1 MNVEQDFNEGK
12 KSAIKKLEKAL
23 VAGEVDKGILPILN
37 IINQSENYYTSSS
50 CFGRI
55 VVLEIPDIGDKKN
68 AEFLGRWHKP
78 IELDELIGSLKNAKK
93 GQLWLLSQS
102 PVIHVIAKS
111 PEAADSLLKTAI
123 SCGFKHSGMKSFGKK
138 NVVEVC
144 STERLDA
151 PIGLDKKLFCNDE
164 HMQLLVNISNEII
177 KKSTQKLKKFEEKLK
192 EI

>member
-1 MNVEQDFNEGK
+1 MNVEQDFIEGK
-12 KSAIKKLEKAL
+12 KSAIKKLEKACN
-23 VAGEVDKGILPILN
+23 AGEVDKGILPILN
-37 IINQSENYYTSSS
+37 IINKSENYYTSSS

-55 VVLEIPDIGDKKN
+55 VVLEIPEIGDKKN
-68 AEFLGRWHKP
+68 AKFLGRWHRS
-78 IELDELIGSLKNAKK
+78 IEFEEVISSLKNAKK

-102 PVIHVIAKS
+102 PVIHIIAKT
-111 PEAADSLLKTAI
+111 PEASDSLLKKAI

-151 PIGLDKKLFCNDE
+151 PIGLDGKLFCNDD
-164 HMQLLVNISNEII
+164 HMHLLVNISNEII
-177 KKSTQKLKKFEEKLK
+177 KKSTKKLKIFQEKLK